1 MTKKF
6 KIELTTADKFWTPKG
21 LGSVGMDPYRA
32 IAELVAN
39 SIDWRLPIENEVAPL
54 IQIIIDRGVIE
65 VRDNGVGMSI
75 DELQDAIQLSVANNE
90 KRPNLR
96 VRKGM
101 FGMGMKVACLSLGW
115 DISIRTR
122 SIHQK
127 GKENVLLLNTRAF
140 DHNED
145 KRERDNIAGEQ
156 IDTDIN
162 SSLGDWESGT
172 SIILRDL
179 TNKYLKAIPIR
190 DSIQEVFSP
199 EIGIGEV
206 AIEVIDIESG
216 ETYLCAKTTTPVFEK
231 FTINLDEL
239 NLFVKDENSES
250 FQLTGWLGL
259 LKTAASGTGKW
270 GVHLFKGN
278 QVIERFH
285 QLPSRLGGLMTRNP
299 HPMYGRTFGEIH
311 LDMCKPNFHKVG
323 FDYSTQSWETVQAL
337 LHTHIDKVMKASS
350 EYRVGDEKQAHKAL
364 KKIQQHNKA
373 SKKAIR
379 KLKQQQEDTTKP
391 IDAFVLPTGE
401 WFIIIEPV
409 AENFGP
415 NSELKPWRYHFREES
430 KELVIVINKGSAI
443 YENHVLN
450 SFNDEVMEIVV
461 NWAISDCLMLFLHER
476 FNYDL
481 EEALKFR
488 NEQLLTKLFSR
499 EEDNKA

>member
-1 MTKKF
+1 MSKEF

-21 LGSVGMDPYRA
+21 LGSIGMDPYRA
-32 IAELVAN
+32 ISELVAN
-39 SIDWRLPIENEVAPL
+39 SIDWRQPTKKKVDSI

-75 DELQDAIQLSVANNE
+75 TELQDAIQLSVANNE

-101 FGMGMKVACLSLGW
+101 FGMGMKVACFSLGW

-122 SIHQK
+122 STQEPLL
-127 GKENVLLLNTRAF
+127 ENVLHLNTRSF

-145 KRERDNIAGEQ
+145 KRERDNIRGKQ
-156 IDTDIN
+156 TRHDLSGPLSN
-162 SSLGDWESGT
+162 WESGT
-172 SIILRDL
+172 SIIIRDL

-190 DSIQEVFSP
+190 DSLQEVFSP
-199 EIGIGEV
+199 EIGVGEV
-206 AIEVIDIESG
+206 FIEVIDLESN
-216 ETYLCAKTTTPVFEK
+216 EIYPCKKTEVAVFEK

-239 NLFVKDENSES
+239 DLFVKNDAGEKM
-250 FQLTGWLGL
+250 QITGWIGL

-270 GVHLFKGN
+270 GLHLFKDN

-311 LDMCKPNFHKVG
+311 LNMCKPNFHKVG

-337 LHTHIDKVMKASS
+337 LNPHIEKIMVASS
-350 EYRVGDEKQAHKAL
+350 EYRAGDEKQAHKAL
-364 KKIQQHNKA
+364 KKIQQHKKA
-373 SKKAIR
+373 SKKAML
-379 KLKQQQEDTTKP
+379 KLKQQQEDENTP
-391 IDAFVLPTGE
+391 DEAFVLPNGE
-401 WFIIIEPV
+401 WFIIIEPI
-409 AENFGP
+409 AESFGP
-415 NSELKPWRYHFREES
+415 NSRLKPWRYHFREES
-430 KELVIVINKGSAI
+430 KELVIVINKASEI

-450 SFNDEVMEIVV
+450 SFNDEVMEIVI
-461 NWAISDCLMLFLHER
+461 NWAISDCLMLFLHDR

-481 EEALKFR
+481 DDALKFR
-488 NEQLLTKLFSR
+488 NEQLLTKLFSKSEGR
-499 EEDNKA
+499 V

>member
-1 MTKKF
+1 MGEAF

-32 IAELVAN
+32 ISELVAN
-39 SIDWRLPIENEVAPL
+39 SIDWRRPVEDDIDPA

-65 VRDNGVGMSI
+65 VRDNGVGMTI
-75 DELQDAIQLSVANNE
+75 GELQDAIQLSVANNE

-122 SIHQK
+122 SPQEP
-127 GKENVLLLNTRAF
+127 GLENVLHLNTRAF

-145 KRERDNIAGEQ
+145 KRERDNVEGEQ
-156 IDTDIN
+156 IAHDT
-162 SSLGDWESGT
+162 SGPLGEWETGT
-172 SIILRDL
+172 SIIIRDL

-190 DSIQEVFSP
+190 DSLQEVFSP
-199 EIGIGEV
+199 EIGVGEV
-206 AIEVIDIESG
+206 YVEVIDLESG
-216 ETYLCAKTTTPVFEK
+216 ETYPCQKTEVAVFEK
-231 FTINLDEL
+231 YTINLDEL
-239 NLFVKDENSES
+239 SLYVKDDNGEK
-250 FQLTGWLGL
+250 FQITGWIGL

-270 GVHLFKGN
+270 GLHLFKDN

-323 FDYSTQSWETVQAL
+323 FDYSTQSWETVQAIL
-337 LHTHIDKVMKASS
+337 NPHIDKIMNASS
-350 EYRVGDEKQAHKAL
+350 EYRAGDEKQAHKAL
-364 KKIQQHNKA
+364 KKIQQHKKA
-373 SKKAIR
+373 SKKAIQ
-379 KLKQQQEDTTKP
+379 KLKQQQEDENKP
-391 IDAFVLPTGE
+391 DDAFVLPSGE
-401 WFIIIEPV
+401 WFIIIEPI
-409 AENFGP
+409 AESFGP
-415 NSELKPWRYHFREES
+415 NSRLKPWRYHFREES
-430 KELVIVINKGSAI
+430 KELIIVINKASAI

-481 EEALKFR
+481 DDAVKFR
-488 NEQLLTKLFSR
+488 NEQLLTKLFSTD
-499 EEDNKA
+499 EEGKA